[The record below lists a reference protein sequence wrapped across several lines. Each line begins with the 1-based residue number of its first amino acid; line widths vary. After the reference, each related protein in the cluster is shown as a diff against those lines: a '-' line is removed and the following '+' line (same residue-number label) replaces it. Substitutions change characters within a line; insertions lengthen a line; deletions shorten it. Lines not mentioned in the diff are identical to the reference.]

1 MGVNFCEVSQPSS
14 PRRVAAPRG
23 LIDKTNLLNL
33 FLPKIQQEASA
44 YCVSKKSI
52 KRGLK
57 IVLKEMQHSYNCSF
71 GGLAMGDTCQQ
82 QSNLPGHL
90 PLHPS
95 PSSLFSLPL

>member
-1 MGVNFCEVSQPSS
+1 MG
-14 PRRVAAPRG
+14 
-23 LIDKTNLLNL
+23 KTNLLNL
-33 FLPKIQQEASA
+33 FLPKTQQDPGA

-57 IVLKEMQHSYNCSF
+57 TVLKEMQHSSSCSS

-90 PLHPS
+90 SYYPI